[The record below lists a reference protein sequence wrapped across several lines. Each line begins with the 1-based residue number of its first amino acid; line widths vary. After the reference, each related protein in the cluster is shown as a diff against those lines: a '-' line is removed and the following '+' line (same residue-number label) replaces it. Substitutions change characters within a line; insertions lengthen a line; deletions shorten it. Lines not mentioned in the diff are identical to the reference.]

1 MAEIIPPPSFYF
13 SGINF
18 NPAFYTASVS
28 SGGLTQAQ
36 ANDLYLRKTVPDTAA
51 VLETF
56 SGGIKANT
64 IDGTTTTSAMTL
76 GSNLLSGGYV
86 TIGSSPSV
94 VNIKNDSAS
103 SGSVNIMNGS
113 LSGGSVNIGSSGTYT
128 SLDGSV
134 DIGNSAT
141 ITNLRGTL
149 NINTTTFNNT
159 TIGNTGTITI
169 NKPLTIGYSSY
180 PTVTSVIGG
189 FKTAS
194 LASSSQNVYAD
205 KLFMPVNGLDAGMYY
220 ASAYF
225 TISGASNTT
234 ITIYSAA
241 VGCATALTSGTL
253 ISAITPVYTGF
264 RDLGLSYNISYVNTG
279 TMGGQVQI
287 NMAGCFI
294 ATTAVNNVAVILAVG
309 NVAPGNVTISGAF
322 NFFRIG

>member
-28 SGGLTQAQ
+28 SGGGLTQAQ

-64 IDGTTTTSAMTL
+64 IDGTMTTSAMTL

-141 ITNLRGTL
+141 ITNLRGTV

-169 NKPLTIGYSSY
+169 NKPLTLGYSSY

-194 LASSSQNVYAD
+194 LASSSQNVFAQ

-225 TISGASNTT
+225 TISGASSTG
-234 ITIYSAA
+234 ISIYSTA

-253 ISAITPVYTGF
+253 VSAITPVYTGF
-264 RDLGLSYNISYVNTG
+264 RDLGMTYSNGYLNTSVV
-279 TMGGQVQI
+279 GGQVQI
-287 NMAGCFI
+287 NIAGCFI
-294 ATTAVNNVAVILAVG
+294 ATTTVNNVAVILNVDNSG
-309 NVAPGNVTISGAF
+309 NLTLSGSF